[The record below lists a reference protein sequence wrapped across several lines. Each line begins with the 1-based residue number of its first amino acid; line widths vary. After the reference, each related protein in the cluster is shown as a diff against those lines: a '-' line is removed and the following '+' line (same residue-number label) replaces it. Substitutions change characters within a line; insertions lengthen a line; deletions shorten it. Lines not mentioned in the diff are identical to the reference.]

1 MPLLFVEVWPL
12 FIALLMLAAGFIL
25 LIKGADFLI
34 DGSVA
39 IAKNLG
45 ISELLIGLTIVA
57 LGTSAPELAVSV
69 QAAVKGSG
77 IALGNVLGSNIANMA
92 LILGVAAFLT
102 PLGVSKTTMSY
113 EIPFVILITVAS
125 GALILG
131 NGNGL
136 QRSDGI
142 VLTTF
147 FVIFMMYVFAMAK
160 RDRKISDIVEVE
172 GKRDIELFEKY
183 PVLAWLA
190 TIGGTAGVII
200 GGNLV
205 VNGGSSIARVFG
217 VSDMVIGTTIV
228 AFGTSLPE
236 LVTTVAAG
244 KKNRSDLAIGNVV
257 GSNIFNLLLVLG
269 VSATI
274 SPILSH
280 RSLVVE
286 ISFALGLSI
295 VLPLLLL
302 RTKRLDRPKGVLLM
316 IIYCAFIVST
326 IISG

>member
-77 IALGNVLGSNIANMA
+77 IALGNVLGSNIANIA

-136 QRSDGI
+136 HRSDGI

-274 SPILSH
+274 SPISVH

-286 ISFALGLSI
+286 ISFALGLAI

-302 RTKRLDRPKGVLLM
+302 RTKRLDRPKGVLLL

>member
-12 FIALLMLAAGFIL
+12 FIALLMLAAGFVL

-77 IALGNVLGSNIANMA
+77 IALGNVLGSNIANIA

-302 RTKRLDRPKGVLLM
+302 RTKRLDRQKGVLLL

>member
-274 SPILSH
+274 SPILAH

-302 RTKRLDRPKGVLLM
+302 RTKRLDRPKGVLLL

>member
-302 RTKRLDRPKGVLLM
+302 RTKRLDRQKGVLLL
-316 IIYCAFIVST
+316 IIYCAFIIST